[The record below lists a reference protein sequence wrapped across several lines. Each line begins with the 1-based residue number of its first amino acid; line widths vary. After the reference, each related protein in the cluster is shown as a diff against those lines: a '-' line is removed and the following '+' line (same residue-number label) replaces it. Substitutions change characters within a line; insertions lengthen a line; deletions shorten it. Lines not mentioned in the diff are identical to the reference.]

1 MLFMF
6 EKYVS
11 NSVNAFSLKPKSII
25 KCEIDKNIIEN
36 IILKNSNGI
45 NINKS

>member
-25 KCEIDKNIIEN
+25 KCEIDK
-36 IILKNSNGI
+36 ILKKI
-45 NINKS
+45 LFLKIQME